1 MLTSFYDDGIS
12 IYSYL
17 YNTHMPFCASSLH
30 DMCHKE
36 ALDRAYAAG
45 SATPTL
51 HAYCYPQWDRDY
63 CVRIFHS
70 SLWLLFLLPIVL
82 DRSPLC
88 LAPCAAPRHLLHN
101 WKSLIPGPSA
111 VHHRQ
116 SPPAIAEFGS
126 GCGCVIP

>member
-70 SLWLLFLLPIVL
+70 SLCSLPAANSVGSQSSL
-82 DRSPLC
+82 SCSLRS
-88 LAPCAAPRHLLHN
+88 APALTP
-101 WKSLIPGPSA
+101 
-111 VHHRQ
+111 
-116 SPPAIAEFGS
+116 
-126 GCGCVIP
+126 